1 MKLARVQ
8 AKQRFLE
15 SLLMAQQVQEYPPLS
30 GHIEARFRVP
40 TVSQKG
46 KEHTHAGELSEAPK
60 ENLSIHKHVVRMP
73 VLQAISDQPPTLVR
87 SNAGSNGQEI
97 MFQDMHQVFPSSTT
111 HSGFFVGGSMF
122 QSMGGYALENQQY
135 MPGTMFGGYVG
146 HGAQPHGKQTHEVG
160 ESSRPPQ
167 SDDDIFRTQL
177 VAAVDH
183 IPKPDR
189 VLTQV
194 IHIANSME
202 TPVHL
207 SETMQSPKPMPN
219 AKVRKKA
226 VLYMWKLVQ
235 VFDATSNEPWGPHGT
250 LMAEIAQATRN
261 YYELQM
267 VMTILWK
274 RLSDTG
280 RNWRHVYKAL
290 TVLEYLV
297 AHGSEKV
304 IDDII
309 EHVYQITTLADFQFV
324 EANGKD
330 QGINVRQKSQN
341 LVRLV
346 NDKEKI
352 REVRQKAA
360 DNRDKYKGVSSTGG
374 MSKPSSYQSGEEN
387 YGRYGMQD
395 DYRHSRDGHT
405 NRHRDDD
412 CYGGESDRSSWSSDQ
427 YRDHRSKEYDEDI
440 NHNRSRNGDD
450 HFNNVDTAHTNIDG
464 QASRKSTE
472 KPVKMTSSSG
482 SLGYKEASSQVRD
495 CKATGDQR
503 EIKLFAGQSANSIS
517 DESDDFNPRATS
529 GPTSQ
534 LEELSNPSGAVKN
547 APPVPVTASFWGDT
561 SALFG
566 DSVSSIPS
574 NNVQNRGEDLFG
586 HSLSKV
592 EASGSTSSTAVKVG
606 IKPPPSYTPP
616 SNDSKASF
624 LRTSGPMTT
633 SIRPP
638 PSTFAGNEG
647 VTVAGFRSDSFSS
660 SPSGANQAASVGV
673 DFLGLDSCS
682 TSGFI
687 SNGTSQPALSLDA
700 PAPPLPIL
708 TEFFQMSQPLSTAS
722 FNPSQPSVGIASQ
735 GQSGNMRPQQAK
747 RFETKS
753 AVWADG
759 LSKGLIDLNI
769 SGRKSNSLAD
779 IGIDFDQLRTEKV
792 KDDRSSTGMGM
803 PSMGKAMGSGSGLG
817 MAGASAIAPPAMAMG
832 INTMGM
838 GRGMSMGMGTG
849 WGPMMQMGLN
859 PGAAVR
865 PGAGM
870 GPVLGQGG
878 IRKDFGL
885 GGFSNQ
891 HQHYG
896 ASK

>member
-1 MKLARVQ
+1 MASSKSSATRTSKISLAI
-8 AKQRFLE
+8 FH
-15 SLLMAQQVQEYPPLS
+15 SDTDIGMFEYLK
-30 GHIEARFRVP
+30 IELILADN
-40 TVSQKG
+40 SW
-46 KEHTHAGELSEAPK
+46 
-60 ENLSIHKHVVRMP
+60 
-73 VLQAISDQPPTLVR
+73 
-87 SNAGSNGQEI
+87 
-97 MFQDMHQVFPSSTT
+97 
-111 HSGFFVGGSMF
+111 
-122 QSMGGYALENQQY
+122 
-135 MPGTMFGGYVG
+135 
-146 HGAQPHGKQTHEVG
+146 
-160 ESSRPPQ
+160 
-167 SDDDIFRTQL
+167 DI
-177 VAAVDH
+177 
-183 IPKPDR
+183 
-189 VLTQV
+189 
-194 IHIANSME
+194 
-202 TPVHL
+202 VHL
-207 SETMQSPKPMPN
+207 GDYNNFFLAFGTDPVSVWSILRRLGSIGRTSSALCLLPPWIEQGFQAYAALDSAQGYYILLFRMDFM
-219 AKVRKKA
+219 KVFDQTVRDLKREVNKTILKVPEIEQK
-226 VLYMWKLVQ
+226 VL
-235 VFDATSNEPWGPHGT
+235 DATSNEPWGPHGT

-374 MSKPSSYQSGEEN
+374 MSKPSSYQSTGASYGGEEN

-395 DYRHSRDGHT
+395 DHRHSRDGHT

-412 CYGGESDRSSWSSDQ
+412 HYGGESDRSSWSSDQ

-450 HFNNVDTAHTNIDG
+450 HFNNVETAHTDIDG

-472 KPVKMTSSSG
+472 KPVTMTSSSG
-482 SLGYKEASSQVRD
+482 SLGYKEASSQARD

-503 EIKLFAGQSANSIS
+503 ETKLFAGQSANSIS

-529 GPTSQ
+529 DTGPTSQ
-534 LEELSNPSGAVKN
+534 LEELFNPSGAVRN

-566 DSVSSIPS
+566 DSVSLMPS

-586 HSLSKV
+586 NSPSKV
-592 EASGSTSSTAVKVG
+592 EASGSTSSTSVKVA
-606 IKPPPSYTPP
+606 IKPPP

-624 LRTSGPMTT
+624 LRTSGPVTT

-647 VTVAGFRSDSFSS
+647 VTMAGVRS
-660 SPSGANQAASVGV
+660 SVGV

-687 SNGTSQPALSLDA
+687 SNGTSQPAFSLDA

-708 TEFFQMSQPLSTAS
+708 TELFQTSQPLSTAS

-735 GQSGNMRPQQAK
+735 GQSGNMRPQQEK

-769 SGRKSNSLAD
+769 SGPKSNSLAD

-792 KDDRSSTGMGM
+792 KDYRSSTGMGM
-803 PSMGKAMGSGSGLG
+803 ASKGKAMGSGSGLG

-849 WGPMMQMGLN
+849 LGPMMQVGLN

-870 GPVLGQGG
+870 GPALGQGG
-878 IRKDFGL
+878 ISKDFGL
-885 GGFSNQ
+885 GGFSSQQ
-891 HQHYG
+891 H
-896 ASK
+896 